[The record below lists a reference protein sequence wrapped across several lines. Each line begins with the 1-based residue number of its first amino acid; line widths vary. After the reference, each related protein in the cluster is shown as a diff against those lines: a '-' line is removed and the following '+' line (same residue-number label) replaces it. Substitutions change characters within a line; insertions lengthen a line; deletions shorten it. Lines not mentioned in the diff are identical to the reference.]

1 MLIRRSEVEWFNFGP
16 PEMPPWVDAIVRRVP
31 PSNQERRR
39 CRAPGVLTTVE
50 FMRRPRFRS
59 VFDILPVYAPSR
71 SVRSATGDYHP
82 LAANESPH
90 EPLPDIVAA
99 VTAAAGTVN
108 RYPDFSGTE
117 LVARI
122 AATHGVGD
130 DRVALGAGS
139 IALFQML
146 LQAVAEPGTEI
157 LYAWRSFELYPVLA
171 DLAGVRGVRVPLV
184 AERHDL
190 AAMADRIDSHTR
202 LVMVCNPN
210 NPTGTVLHHD
220 ELREFADRVPQDC
233 LVAVDEAYFEYVR
246 DAAARSAIALTS
258 SRPNIVVLRTF
269 SKAYGLAG
277 LRVGY
282 LVGPPWVVAQLRKA
296 CLPYSVSAVAQAAA
310 LAALTRR
317 LELFARVDDTV
328 AERTRMRTEL
338 VAAGWAVPP
347 SESNFLWLRTDASA
361 ELGAWS
367 ANAGVAVRVFPGEG
381 LRVSVG
387 SPADNDAFLAAVA
400 AWQAPARRR
409 A

>member
-1 MLIRRSEVEWFNFGP
+1 MS
-16 PEMPPWVDAIVRRVP
+16 PWVDAIVRLAP
-31 PSNQERRR
+31 PSNQERHR
-39 CRAPGVLTTVE
+39 CRGPGALATVE

-59 VFDILPVYAPSR
+59 VFDILPVYEPSR
-71 SVRSATGDYHP
+71 PVRSATGDYHP

-90 EPLPDIVAA
+90 EPLADIVAA
-99 VTAAAGTVN
+99 VTAAAGAVN

-117 LVARI
+117 LTARI
-122 AATHGVGD
+122 AATHGVAD

-146 LQAVAEPGTEI
+146 LQAVAEPGAEM

-171 DLAGVRGVRVPLV
+171 DLAGVRGVGVPLV

-190 AAMADRIDSHTR
+190 AAMADQVGPHTR
-202 LVMVCNPN
+202 LLMVCNPN
-210 NPTGTVLHHD
+210 NPTGTVLRHD

-233 LVAVDEAYFEYVR
+233 LVAVDEAYFEYVH
-246 DAAARSAIALTS
+246 DPAARSAITLTS
-258 SRPNIVVLRTF
+258 SRPNVVVLRTF

-296 CLPYSVSAVAQAAA
+296 YLPYSVSAVAQAAA
-310 LAALTRR
+310 LAALAKQR
-317 LELFARVDDTV
+317 ELFARVDDTV
-328 AERTRMRTEL
+328 AERTRMRGEL
-338 VAAGWAVPP
+338 VAAGWTVPR
-347 SESNFLWLRTDASA
+347 SESNFLWLRTDASTA
-361 ELGAWS
+361 LGAWC
-367 ANAGVAVRVFPGEG
+367 ADAGVAVRVFPGEG

-387 SPADNDAFLAAVA
+387 SPADNDAFLAAAA
-400 AWQAPARRR
+400 AWQAPTRRR